1 MTAWLLHKTVETIEY
16 LPADVLKMLSD
27 KIGFQMIEIDKWN
40 DIVRKLNVVITEDN
54 IISQFDGYMDLL
66 ELDWDHY
73 REKYG
78 DIHRLDRIL
87 KSEGDS
93 PDKYKVTKQA
103 DVLMTYYVLS
113 PGQVKHNLKMMRC
126 EVVDELDLMA
136 RNYNY
141 YAKRTSHGSTLS
153 MVVHSAILKYLHS
166 NKKDMWDWFLSAL
179 ESDIYDTQ
187 GGTTAE
193 AIHCGV
199 MGGTLDII
207 FKSFAGINIFK
218 DYIQIEPNLP
228 AQWLNLSFKVLLRNV
243 WIGIEISQETIKV
256 QYLKG
261 IGEKANIQVGNT
273 TYVLKNHAV
282 LEVPYHTS

>member
-1 MTAWLLHKTVETIEY
+1 
-16 LPADVLKMLSD
+16 
-27 KIGFQMIEIDKWN
+27 
-40 DIVRKLNVVITEDN
+40 
-54 IISQFDGYMDLL
+54 
-66 ELDWDHY
+66 
-73 REKYG
+73 
-78 DIHRLDRIL
+78 
-87 KSEGDS
+87 
-93 PDKYKVTKQA
+93 
-103 DVLMTYYVLS
+103 
-113 PGQVKHNLKMMRC
+113 
-126 EVVDELDLMA
+126 
-136 RNYNY
+136 
-141 YAKRTSHGSTLS
+141 
-153 MVVHSAILKYLHS
+153 
-166 NKKDMWDWFLSAL
+166 MWDWFLSAL

-256 QYLKG
+256 QYLEG
-261 IGEKANIQVGNT
+261 IGEKANIQVGDT